1 MSLRRG
7 SLPFRIRLIA
17 VAALAWGLASA
28 AAPSLARVGTL
39 SIDVATFAA
48 RAARLAPF
56 QRTRFGT
63 AWPEQRRHF
72 LEQELVREALIEVQ
86 AAKDDRQLA
95 SARDSALARALL
107 AELEQGVETA
117 GVPADQIAGYY
128 AQHRQ
133 NYEAPRSILIWR
145 ILLRQETEARALLHE
160 LGTPTEG
167 TWSRLARERSI
178 DTATHMRAGSLGYVA
193 ADGQTHMPQVRVAA
207 ALFVAADRVRDGQLV
222 PEPVVEGEAFA
233 VVWRRASRVAA
244 SNQLATVSA
253 DIGALLRHEKFASET
268 RTLIERLRQES
279 VRDYQPA
286 RLAGFE
292 PRPLDVLEPPR
303 PAPQAAL
310 AARPVLLNLRP
321 GDSGLR

>member
-1 MSLRRG
+1 
-7 SLPFRIRLIA
+7 
-17 VAALAWGLASA
+17 
-28 AAPSLARVGTL
+28 
-39 SIDVATFAA
+39 
-48 RAARLAPF
+48 
-56 QRTRFGT
+56 
-63 AWPEQRRHF
+63 
-72 LEQELVREALIEVQ
+72 
-86 AAKDDRQLA
+86 
-95 SARDSALARALL
+95 
-107 AELEQGVETA
+107 
-117 GVPADQIAGYY
+117 
-128 AQHRQ
+128 
-133 NYEAPRSILIWR
+133 
-145 ILLRQETEARALLHE
+145 
-160 LGTPTEG
+160 
-167 TWSRLARERSI
+167 
-178 DTATHMRAGSLGYVA
+178 
-193 ADGQTHMPQVRVAA
+193 
-207 ALFVAADRVRDGQLV
+207 
-222 PEPVVEGEAFA
+222 